1 MENYNHQ
8 NFHTIGNSLNSRLTI
23 HEIANLM
30 SPTSHTRDRVGMST
44 PARKDLGN
52 SKSPL
57 ANLRLKKSKRREC
70 TPAYSPK
77 SYDLDAKGFWTEKK
91 ESQRLTFDQIDNID
105 NLHKPKGSRNFL
117 HLIEDSL
124 NEVTDSYFG
133 HLGSQTTPDTI
144 FKNIFSEE
152 KETKSV
158 NEINDTS
165 SAIESLLSQLNLKN
179 YSVLTNMN
187 TRVIYFD
194 SELTCYEM
202 ALPDLLNN
210 LCRMSWDIRNLANTE
225 EIFFLPIKLYLTS
238 SQFDS
243 RLIFEIKNFN
253 LRLSAVEIYLNN

>member
-1 MENYNHQ
+1 MENYNLKDFQ
-8 NFHTIGNSLNSRLTI
+8 TLGNSLNNRLTI
-23 HEIANLM
+23 HDIPNLM
-30 SPTSHTRDRVGMST
+30 SPTCHSREYIGMST

-77 SYDLDAKGFWTEKK
+77 SYELEAKGFWTEKK
-91 ESQRLTFDQIDNID
+91 ESQRLSFDHTD
-105 NLHKPKGSRNFL
+105 NLDILHKSKGNRKFL
-117 HLIEDSL
+117 NLIEDSL
-124 NEVTDSYFG
+124 NEVSDSYFG

-152 KETKSV
+152 KENKTV
-158 NEINDTS
+158 NEIYDTS
-165 SAIESLLSQLNLKN
+165 AAIESLLSQLNLKN
-179 YSVLTNMN
+179 YSLLSNMN

-194 SELTCYEM
+194 SELSCYEM
-202 ALPDLLNN
+202 TFSDFLNN
-210 LCRMSWDIRNLANTE
+210 LCGVSWDIRNLANTE
-225 EIFFLPIKLYLTS
+225 EIFFLPSTLHLTS

-243 RLIFEIKNFN
+243 RLVFEIKNLH